1 MPITIPGKIVI
12 KISGV
17 PASTFTPHDVL
28 YKMAQVTKKVV
39 QKRKVGFDSK
49 RNRYSINKV
58 ITRVTVKL

>member
-17 PASTFTPHDVL
+17 PASAFIPHEEL
-28 YKMAQVTKKVV
+28 YKIVQVTKKVV
-39 QKRKVGFDSK
+39 QKRKMGFDNM
-49 RNRYSINKV
+49 RNSDSINSV